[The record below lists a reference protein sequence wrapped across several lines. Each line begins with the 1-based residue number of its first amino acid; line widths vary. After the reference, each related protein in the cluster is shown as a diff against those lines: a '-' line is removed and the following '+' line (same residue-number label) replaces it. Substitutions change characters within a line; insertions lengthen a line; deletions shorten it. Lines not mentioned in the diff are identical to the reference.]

1 MRFFMRTPLA
11 PTRHAPIQQAFTRR
25 APAWRWAGGLT
36 LALVAWS
43 GGALAQAHSAK
54 ERAEDAARHRAM
66 AAAHD
71 AAARCLASTT
81 DEKTCMA
88 ELQAACKGLAIGKY
102 CGMRHVH

>member
-1 MRFFMRTPLA
+1 MTMWNGGRAGAIRVGRLA
-11 PTRHAPIQQAFTRR
+11 R
-25 APAWRWAGGLT
+25 AAGLV
-36 LALVAWS
+36 LALSGLGVSAW
-43 GGALAQAHSAK
+43 AQAHSAK

-71 AAARCLASTT
+71 AAARCLASTA

-102 CGMRHVH
+102 CGMRHAH